1 VSDGPLIS
9 VILPV
14 YNAEDHLD
22 EAISSIAT
30 QSEEDFEC
38 LLINDGSTDG
48 SLDILE
54 SWQQKDAR
62 FRVISRE
69 NKGLVAT
76 LNEGVR
82 LSVGRWIARMDA
94 DDICRPERFGEQ
106 LRFAQQ
112 NDLDIVG
119 ARCRVFG
126 ARSGIDN
133 YPETN
138 AECRAGM
145 FLWKTPFCH
154 PLVMAKREV
163 FELFPYEARF
173 GHIEDM
179 ELWARMVI
187 SSPFKMGNVPQV
199 LLDYRLH
206 EKQISSLHADRQMAE
221 GNELVKWMF
230 DSVGFD
236 YSDEEFALHA
246 ESRLRRVRS
255 FSGSSQMKVYAHF
268 LVRLQ
273 SMLEREH
280 GRGDLVGD
288 YWMRLCKRN
297 RGINGG
303 VPLDSGLRLS
313 VSQRL
318 QLLFYS
324 LQKAR

>member
-1 VSDGPLIS
+1 MSDRPLIS

-30 QSEEDFEC
+30 QSEGDFEC

-94 DDICRPERFGEQ
+94 DDICRPERFSEQ

-112 NDLDIVG
+112 NGLDIVG

-126 ARSGIDN
+126 ARSGVDN

-206 EKQISSLHADRQMAE
+206 DKQISSLHADRQME
-221 GNELVKWMF
+221 EVNLLVEWLF
-230 DSVGFD
+230 RSAGFD
-236 YSDEEFALHA
+236 CSEEEFVLHVQSRRRKKFKLSRDSLVRYS
-246 ESRLRRVRS
+246 EFLSRLQGFLEV
-255 FSGSSQMKVYAHF
+255 KYATG
-268 LVRLQ
+268 
-273 SMLEREH
+273 E
-280 GRGDLVGD
+280 LVGD
-288 YWMRLCKRN
+288 YWLRVMRRYK
-297 RGINGG
+297 
-303 VPLDSGLRLS
+303 SALRRLHIS
-313 VSQRL
+313 VAPNLTLR
-318 QLLFYS
+318 
-324 LQKAR
+324 QKLKYYRCRWM